1 LHYEVLI
8 NSRFVDPLAIQVPR
22 ERELGGRV
30 LAEFQKERQRIDTL
44 LHLAPVMT
52 ASK

>member
-1 LHYEVLI
+1 MHYEVLI

-22 ERELGGRV
+22 ERELSGRV
-30 LAEFQKERQRIDTL
+30 LAEFQKERQRIDNL
-44 LHLAPVMT
+44 RHLAPVMT